1 MPLILQPLPGY
12 YIDNLSDSDN
22 ANSMCCT
29 YAAQQ
34 RKIVNLKNSDKRET
48 TLSTLLDLS
57 CFFSKSDIM
66 QHQII
71 LQKSVTHSCGK
82 VQYFEYK

>member
-57 CFFSKSDIM
+57 CFFQNQIYNATPNNTPEISNTQLWKS
-66 QHQII
+66 
-71 LQKSVTHSCGK
+71 SV
-82 VQYFEYK
+82 F

>member
-57 CFFSKSDIM
+57 CFIM

-71 LQKSVTHSCGK
+71 LQKSVTQSCGK